1 MYDYVYT
8 VDEVAKILKVGK
20 NTVYDLIN
28 KEIIVGLKLGRLKVT
43 KFELIRFL
51 KESSGKDLSDL
62 DNIKDLII

>member
-51 KESSGKDLSDL
+51 KESAGKDLSDL